1 MLAAALALAAL
12 LAAVA
17 VLRPAAAAAA
27 EYSVEGCVA
36 GAETGGW
43 VPSAG
48 PPGGAQLANDCP
60 AGPFSVVLPGGPD
73 SAGAAGRWTLDAP
86 PGTVIAGVE
95 LQRSV
100 AIDPAGAPVDPP
112 FAYALT
118 PVPVP
123 GGPALPDIERCA
135 TVAECAALPPT
146 VAAAQPMTGLVL
158 AVTCDP
164 EGCPAG
170 SSARVDVA
178 RSVVRLDDQAPPT
191 IHGFGGADPTG
202 VRAAPQLFSVEAS
215 DSGGGIAQVSI
226 AIDGEP
232 RGSWPVGGPGCVQP
246 YRRLVPCRTSVDV
259 ERIVDLAGIAP
270 GPHQATVAVIDA
282 AGLQTTMTRNVL
294 IEGEPPPPPDPEPEP
309 ESGPAPAPPP
319 APAPAAPVPAPAAAT
334 SPPVAAA
341 AGPSAR
347 LTASLQLGRSSG
359 RSLVCAAPCRAV
371 VSGRLATRGGRP
383 LAGAPITVTA
393 RPFGPGVAAAAE
405 RLAAVRTRADG
416 RFRIRLGQ
424 GPSRVLE
431 IAFDGG
437 SGVGPASVRVR
448 LAVRAQVQFTAP
460 VEAHRGRPVTFSGRV
475 VGAPR
480 GKLVELQARAGNRW
494 QTFALARTDAQGR
507 FRLVYRF
514 KRPGPTARHR
524 LRVRAP
530 AEAGFPYLT
539 SASTVRPIRVFR

>member
-341 AGPSAR
+341 AE
-347 LTASLQLGRSSG
+347 
-359 RSLVCAAPCRAV
+359 
-371 VSGRLATRGGRP
+371 RLAT
-383 LAGAPITVTA
+383 
-393 RPFGPGVAAAAE
+393 
-405 RLAAVRTRADG
+405 VRTRADG